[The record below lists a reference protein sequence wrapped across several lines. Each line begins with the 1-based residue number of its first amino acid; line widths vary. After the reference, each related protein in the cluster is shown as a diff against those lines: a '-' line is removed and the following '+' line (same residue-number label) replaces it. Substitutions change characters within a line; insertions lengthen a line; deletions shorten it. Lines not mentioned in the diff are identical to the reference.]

1 MADRLVRATAAGG
14 GIRLVAASTATAV
27 RYARRRHNLSFLT
40 TALLGRA
47 MTAGLLLASSMKVA
61 HGRVNLRIA
70 SDGPLRGLM
79 VDAGRD
85 GTVRGYV
92 GNPELEL
99 DLVSEADGVHHFDF
113 RQATGTGYLHI
124 VRDLGEGEPFSSTVE
139 LVSGGIGDDV
149 ASYLLHSEQTP
160 SAVFVGEQ
168 IDSSG
173 VKHAGGVLVQVLP
186 KAAREPALVALLED
200 RCREIRGFSQR
211 LGACDGNLQSLLED
225 IFPDLDPQL
234 LEDAEARQDLN
245 FHCPCSRRRS
255 VNALKLLGRDE
266 LSQILAEDGKAEL
279 TCHFCNEVYNVGG
292 TELQELINE
301 LSPAAA

>member
-14 GIRLVAASTATAV
+14 GIRLVAVSTATAV

-85 GTVRGYV
+85 GTVRGFV
-92 GNPELEL
+92 GDPQLEL
-99 DLVSEADGVHHFDF
+99 DLVTEADGLHHFDF

-168 IDSSG
+168 LDSSG

-186 KAAREPALVALLED
+186 KAAQEPALVALLEE
-200 RCREIRGFSQR
+200 RCREVSGFSQR
-211 LGACDGNLQSLLED
+211 LADAAGNLEALLQD

-234 LEDAEARQDLN
+234 LEDAEASQEVS
-245 FHCPCSRRRS
+245 FHCPCSRKRS

-266 LSQILAEDGKAEL
+266 LSEMLEEDGRAEL
-279 TCHFCNEVYNVGG
+279 TCHFCNEIYEVGG
-292 TELQELINE
+292 GELQELIRE
-301 LSPAAA
+301 LTPAA

>member
-14 GIRLVAASTATAV
+14 GIRLVAVSTATAV

-85 GTVRGYV
+85 GTVRGFV
-92 GNPELEL
+92 GDPQLEL
-99 DLVSEADGVHHFDF
+99 DLVTEADGLHHFDF
-113 RQATGTGYLHI
+113 RQATGTAYLHI

-168 IDSSG
+168 LDSSG

-186 KAAREPALVALLED
+186 KAAQEPALVALLEE
-200 RCREIRGFSQR
+200 RCREVSGFSQR
-211 LGACDGNLQSLLED
+211 LADAAGNLEALLQD

-234 LEDAEARQDLN
+234 LEDAEASQEVS
-245 FHCPCSRRRS
+245 FHCPCSRKRS

-266 LSQILAEDGKAEL
+266 LSEMLEEDGRAEL
-279 TCHFCNEVYNVGG
+279 TSHFCNEIYEVGG
-292 TELQELINE
+292 GELQELIRE
-301 LSPAAA
+301 LTPAA